1 MGCGEPHQ
9 KRSNNCDRIIHQ
21 RSLRPGSVVL
31 DSEFSLDS
39 VFSVVASDCNR
50 HYRIMMANARCYYR
64 RNTLACPSDCSQLEQ
79 YLIVPIKLSSTSWV
93 CWQLSISLSNWPA
106 GVDVYL
112 PSLTA
117 KASSAKEAFI
127 VMTLTSEL
135 TAVSTLCAPSP
146 SCCGPFS

>member
-1 MGCGEPHQ
+1 
-9 KRSNNCDRIIHQ
+9 
-21 RSLRPGSVVL
+21 
-31 DSEFSLDS
+31 
-39 VFSVVASDCNR
+39 
-50 HYRIMMANARCYYR
+50 MANARCYYR

-79 YLIVPIKLSSTSWV
+79 YLIVPIKLSSASWV

-117 KASSAKEAFI
+117 KASSTEEAFI

-135 TAVSTLCAPSP
+135 TGSFDSLCTFTKLLWTLFVVHQLHSLEGASLVTQHCCLRRTSHSDTHCLPTAPKKKSK
-146 SCCGPFS
+146 SNSVRLSQVEWSL